1 MKRLILMRHAKS
13 DWSAGLE
20 DHARPLNPR
29 GRRAATAL
37 GAWLR
42 QNGHQP
48 EAVLCSSATRT
59 RETLE
64 RLDLRAQTTFERALY
79 LAEPEALERALKRAS
94 GASVLLLAHNPGIAA
109 FAAELMERPVGH
121 PRFEAYPTGAT
132 LVADF
137 DIDRWRELHLGT
149 GRLVDFIV
157 PRELTD

>member
-13 DWSAGLE
+13 DWAAGLE
-20 DHARPLNPR
+20 DHDRPLNAR

-42 QNGHQP
+42 QNGHRP
-48 EAVLCSSATRT
+48 DAVLCSSAQRT

-64 RLDLRAQTTFERALY
+64 RLELRAQTAFDPALY
-79 LAEPEALERALKRAS
+79 LAAPEVLEQAVKRGS
-94 GASVLLLAHNPGIAA
+94 GASLLLLAHNPGIAA
-109 FAAELMERPVGH
+109 FAAELMERPVAH

-137 DIDRWRELHLGT
+137 DIDRWGDLHLGT

-157 PRELTD
+157 PRSLTD